1 MKMTMSEFTYY
12 YIDQDTNQLL
22 LFLYSQQVH
31 NIDHNRKLL
40 VELVVLVLQSKK
52 EKNTFMVKNDRV

>member
-1 MKMTMSEFTYY
+1 MKMTMREYAY

-40 VELVVLVLQSKK
+40 V
-52 EKNTFMVKNDRV
+52 

>member
-1 MKMTMSEFTYY
+1 MNITVREFTY

-22 LFLYSQQVH
+22 LFLYSQQEH

-40 VELVVLVLQSKK
+40 V
-52 EKNTFMVKNDRV
+52 